1 MEQETKTNVGDLRIS
16 EAVIVKMANYAIAE
30 VAGVDSLAVRK
41 SVFKKKAAPIQVHLM
56 GDVVEITA
64 YNIVKYG

>member
-30 VAGVDSLAVRK
+30 VAAWTVLLSESLFLRK
-41 SVFKKKAAPIQVHLM
+41 RQLPFRYI
-56 GDVVEITA
+56 
-64 YNIVKYG
+64 